1 MQHKNQ
7 HLMLKNPLRVTRLPK
22 LQKAGEKYGFFSAH
36 GQTAT
41 AQQHF
46 SARSRSLGIV
56 KTAWETQ

>member
-7 HLMLKNPLRVTRLPK
+7 HLMLKNPLQFTRLLK

-36 GQTAT
+36 GQTAA